1 MKKTI
6 LSFLFSFFVVAMSMA
21 QPQDRPMGPRGKGP
35 KPSKENVEALKAAF
49 ITRHLNLTAE
59 EAQKFWPAYNACF
72 EELKKARQDKKEDV
86 LAFEEAALNIKKKYK
101 NDFKKALGSDERV
114 NKALTADRAFMEMIR
129 AELQNR
135 KGDKGPQDNKP
146 GGKKGGKNKR
156 VGTPPPPPPT
166 AGEEPA
172 I

>member
-1 MKKTI
+1 MKKII
-6 LSFLFSFFVVAMSMA
+6 LSFLLSFFVVAIAMA
-21 QPQDRPMGPRGKGP
+21 QPQERPMGPRGKGP
-35 KPSKENVEALKAAF
+35 KPNRENVEALKVAF
-49 ITRHLNLTAE
+49 ITKHLNLNAE

-72 EELKKARQDKKEDV
+72 EELKKVRQDKKEDV

-135 KGDKGPQDNKP
+135 RGDKGLQDNKS

-156 VGTPPPPPPT
+156 GLTPPPPPPP
-166 AGEEPA
+166 AREEPT

>member
-1 MKKTI
+1 MKKII
-6 LSFLFSFFVVAMSMA
+6 LSFLLSFFVVAVAMA
-21 QPQDRPMGPRGKGP
+21 QPQDRPMGPRGKGIRP
-35 KPSKENVEALKAAF
+35 NKENVEALKVAF
-49 ITRHLNLTAE
+49 ITKHLNLNAE

-86 LAFEEAALNIKKKYK
+86 LAFEEASLNIKKKYK

-114 NKALTADRAFMEMIR
+114 NKALTADRAFMEMIKE
-129 AELQNR
+129 ELQNR
-135 KGDKGPQDNKP
+135 KNGNAPNNDKQ

-156 VGTPPPPPPT
+156 GGTPPPPPPP
-166 AGEEPA
+166 GQEEPT